1 MGLIFFKTNFKPYLD
16 LNKKMGRFVIMNIE
30 RWIETVAFKM
40 SKIQF

>member
-16 LNKKMGRFVIMNIE
+16 LNKKIGRFVIMNMESQID
-30 RWIETVAFKM
+30 TVPFKM